1 MELSKYIEANPSY
14 KQQITDALLYAE
26 VHLKN
31 LKRQSGRTYFQHAL
45 AVAENLAELNFD
57 HVTVIS
63 GLLHDVL
70 EDTQIKREDFLKK
83 FGGEITTIVEGVT
96 KIKKYTSTIAGDN
109 KVYEVSEI
117 QEDARRSENI
127 RKLIIASAKDIRVIF
142 VKLADRMDNLTDLKF
157 LPAEKIKK
165 ISQETIDIY
174 VPIAH
179 RLGIYK
185 LKAHLED
192 FSFMNLNPQLFSELE
207 KKIAL
212 REIEQ
217 QNILDG
223 IVETLKKNIDLM
235 NIQYRIKSRPKNI
248 YSIFRKM
255 EKQNKPFE
263 EIQDIL
269 GLRIITTTVENCYSI
284 LGILHTMSSPIPE
297 TFTDYIANPKSNMYQ
312 SIHTTVLMPDLPCR
326 QACGVT
332 VEVQIRTEEMH
343 KTASYGIAAHWKYKA
358 REKENEKKQKD
369 FDEKISWLASVIEWQ
384 ENNNSNEFLAG
395 LKAELEFDQIFVFTP
410 KGDIK
415 SLPLVATPVDFAY
428 TVHTDIGNR
437 CHGAKVNGKMVPL
450 KYELHNGDI
459 VEILTGKTA
468 HPSQDWLKFVKTPL
482 ARSKIK
488 NYNKITKV

>member
-1 MELSKYIEANPSY
+1 MELTKYIETNPLH

-26 VHLKN
+26 FHLKN
-31 LKRQSGRTYFQHAL
+31 LKRLSGRTYFQHAVS
-45 AVAENLAELNFD
+45 VAENLAELNFD
-57 HVTVIS
+57 YVTIIS

-96 KIKKYTSTIAGDN
+96 KIEKYTSVI
-109 KVYEVSEI
+109 S
-117 QEDARRSENI
+117 EDARRSENI
-127 RKLIIASAKDIRVIF
+127 RKLIIASTKDIRVIF

-192 FSFMNLNPQLFSELE
+192 FSFMNLNPKLFSELT

-223 IVETLKKNIDLM
+223 LVETLKENIDPL

-269 GLRIITTTVENCYSI
+269 GIRIITATVENCYSI
-284 LGILHTMSSPIPE
+284 LGILHTISKPIPE
-297 TFTDYIANPKSNMYQ
+297 TFTDYIANPKLNMYQ
-312 SIHTTVLMPDLPCR
+312 SIHITVVMPNN
-326 QACGVT
+326 VT
-332 VEVQIRTEEMH
+332 VEFQIRTEAMH
-343 KTASYGIAAHWKYKA
+343 KIASYGIAAHWKYKDDFNTKKT
-358 REKENEKKQKD
+358 KE
-369 FDEKISWLASVIEWQ
+369 FDEKVSWIAQVLEWQ
-384 ENNNSNEFLAG
+384 QDNTSKEFLEG
-395 LKAELEFDQIFVFTP
+395 LKTELEFNQIFVFTP

-415 SLPLVATPVDFAY
+415 SLPAGSTTVDFAY
-428 TVHTDIGNR
+428 AVHTDIGNR
-437 CHGAKVNGKMVPL
+437 CHGAKVNEKMVPL
-450 KYELHNGDI
+450 KYELHNGDR

-468 HPSQDWLKFVKTPL
+468 HPSQDWLKFAKTPN

-488 NYNKITKV
+488 NYTKITKV

>member
-1 MELSKYIEANPSY
+1 MELTKYIEANPLH
-14 KQQITDALLYAE
+14 KQQITDAVLYAE
-26 VHLKN
+26 NNLKN
-31 LKRQSGRTYFQHAL
+31 LKRLSGRTYFQHAL

-57 HVTVIS
+57 YVTVIS

-70 EDTQIKREDFLKK
+70 EDTQITREDFLTK
-83 FGGEITTIVEGVT
+83 FGSEITTIVEGVT
-96 KIKKYTSTIAGDN
+96 KLKKYTSVMSD
-109 KVYEVSEI
+109 
-117 QEDARRSENI
+117 DARRNENI

-174 VPIAH
+174 APIAH

-192 FSFMNLNPQLFSELE
+192 FSFMNLNPQLFSELS
-207 KKIAL
+207 KKIAF

-217 QNILDG
+217 QHILDD
-223 IVETLKKNIDLM
+223 IVETLKKNIDPL

-269 GLRIITTTVENCYSI
+269 GMRIITATVENCYSI
-284 LGILHTMSSPIPE
+284 LGILHTMSSPVPE

-312 SIHTTVLMPDLPCR
+312 SIHTTVIMPD
-326 QACGVT
+326 GVT

-343 KTASYGIAAHWKYKA
+343 KTASYGIAAHWKYKDT
-358 REKENEKKQKD
+358 EKSSVKIRA

-415 SLPLVATPVDFAY
+415 SLPAGSTTVDFAY
-428 TVHTDIGNR
+428 TVHT
-437 CHGAKVNGKMVPL
+437 
-450 KYELHNGDI
+450 
-459 VEILTGKTA
+459 
-468 HPSQDWLKFVKTPL
+468 
-482 ARSKIK
+482 
-488 NYNKITKV
+488 

>member
-1 MELSKYIEANPSY
+1 MELTKYIEANPLH
-14 KQQITDALLYAE
+14 KQQITDAVLYAE
-26 VHLKN
+26 NNLKN
-31 LKRQSGRTYFQHAL
+31 LKRLSGRTYFQHAL

-57 HVTVIS
+57 YVTVIS

-70 EDTQIKREDFLKK
+70 EDTQITREDFLTK
-83 FGGEITTIVEGVT
+83 FGSEITTIVEGVT
-96 KIKKYTSTIAGDN
+96 KLKKYTSVMSD
-109 KVYEVSEI
+109 
-117 QEDARRSENI
+117 DARRNENI

-174 VPIAH
+174 APIAH

-192 FSFMNLNPQLFSELE
+192 FSFMNLNPQLFSELS
-207 KKIAL
+207 KKIAF

-217 QNILDG
+217 QHILDD
-223 IVETLKKNIDLM
+223 IVETLKKNIDPL

-269 GLRIITTTVENCYSI
+269 GMRIITATVENCYSI
-284 LGILHTMSSPIPE
+284 LGILHTMSSPVPE

-312 SIHTTVLMPDLPCR
+312 SIHTTVIMPD
-326 QACGVT
+326 GVT

-343 KTASYGIAAHWKYKA
+343 KTASYGIAAHWKYKDT
-358 REKENEKKQKD
+358 EKSSVKIRA

-415 SLPLVATPVDFAY
+415 SLPAGSTTVDFAY

-437 CHGAKVNGKMVPL
+437 CHGAKVNGKMVSL

-468 HPSQDWLKFVKTPL
+468 HPSQDWLKFVKTPT

>member
-1 MELSKYIEANPSY
+1 MFRSVSVQWQFMELTKYIEANPSH

-31 LKRQSGRTYFQHAL
+31 LKRLSDRTYFQHAL

-96 KIKKYTSTIAGDN
+96 KIEKYTSVIAGSN
-109 KVYEVSEI
+109 EVH
-117 QEDARRSENI
+117 EDARRSENI

-165 ISQETIDIY
+165 ISRETIDIY
-174 VPIAH
+174 APIAH

-192 FSFMNLNPQLFSELE
+192 FSFMNLNPQLFSELS

-223 IVETLKKNIDLM
+223 IVETLKKNIDPL

-269 GLRIITTTVENCYSI
+269 GMRIITATVENCYSI
-284 LGILHTMSSPIPE
+284 LGILHTMSSPVPE

-312 SIHTTVLMPDLPCR
+312 SIHTTVIMPD
-326 QACGVT
+326 GVT

-343 KTASYGIAAHWKYKA
+343 KTASYGIAAHWKYKVVWA
-358 REKENEKKQKD
+358 NKKSHDKTHN

-415 SLPLVATPVDFAY
+415 SLAAGSTPVDFAY

-459 VEILTGKTA
+459 VEILTSNVA
-468 HPSQDWLKFVKTPL
+468 HPSQDWLKFAKTPN

>member
-1 MELSKYIEANPSY
+1 MELAKYFELNPLH
-14 KQQITDALLYAE
+14 KQQITDALSYAE

-31 LKRQSGRTYFQHAL
+31 LKRLSGRTYFQHAL
-45 AVAENLAELNFD
+45 SVAENLAELNFD

-96 KIKKYTSTIAGDN
+96 KIKKYTSVGGN
-109 KVYEVSEI
+109 EVSKVH
-117 QEDARRSENI
+117 EDARRSENI

-142 VKLADRMDNLTDLKF
+142 VKLADRMDNLTDLRF

-174 VPIAH
+174 APIAH

-185 LKAHLED
+185 LKSHLED
-192 FSFMNLNPQLFSELE
+192 FSFMNLNPQLFSELA
-207 KKIAL
+207 KKISV
-212 REIEQ
+212 REQDEQ
-217 QNILDG
+217 DILDG
-223 IVETLKKNIDLM
+223 IVEIFKKHIHIFNIP
-235 NIQYRIKSRPKNI
+235 YRIKSRPKNV
-248 YSIFRKM
+248 YSVFRKM
-255 EKQNKPFE
+255 EKQNKLFE

-269 GLRIITTTVENCYSI
+269 GIRIITDTVENCYKI
-284 LGILHTMSSPIPE
+284 LSLLDTIAKPMPE
-297 TFTDYIANPKSNMYQ
+297 TFTDYITHPKSNMYQ
-312 SIHTTVLMPDLPCR
+312 SIHATVIMPD
-326 QACGVT
+326 GVM

-343 KTASYGIAAHWKYKA
+343 KTASYGIAAHWKYKD
-358 REKENEKKQKD
+358 REKEREKKQKD
-369 FDEKISWLASVIEWQ
+369 FDEKISWIASVIEWQ

-415 SLPLVATPVDFAY
+415 SLPAGSTPVDFAY
-428 TVHTDIGNR
+428 TIHTDIGNR
-437 CHGAKVNGKMVPL
+437 CCGVKVNGKMAPL
-450 KYELHNGDI
+450 KYELHNGES
-459 VEILTGKTA
+459 VEILTSKVA

-482 ARSKIK
+482 AKSKIK
-488 NYNKITKV
+488 NYNKLKLKPQIVTEFH

>member
-1 MELSKYIEANPSY
+1 MDLTKYIEANPSH

-31 LKRQSGRTYFQHAL
+31 LKRLSGRTYFQHAL
-45 AVAENLAELNFD
+45 AAAENLAELNFD
-57 HVTVIS
+57 YITIIS

-96 KIKKYTSTIAGDN
+96 KIEKYTSVI
-109 KVYEVSEI
+109 S
-117 QEDARRSENI
+117 EDARRSENI

-192 FSFMNLNPQLFSELE
+192 FSFMNLNPKLFSELT

-223 IVETLKKNIDLM
+223 IVETLKKNIDPL
-235 NIQYRIKSRPKNI
+235 NIQHRIKSRPKNI

-269 GLRIITTTVENCYSI
+269 GMRIITATVENCYSI

-312 SIHTTVLMPDLPCR
+312 SIHTTVIMPD
-326 QACGVT
+326 GVT

-343 KTASYGIAAHWKYKA
+343 KTASYGIAAHWKYKDT
-358 REKENEKKQKD
+358 EKSSVKIRA

-395 LKAELEFDQIFVFTP
+395 LKAELEFNQIFVFTP

-415 SLPLVATPVDFAY
+415 SLPAGSTTVDFAY

-468 HPSQDWLKFVKTPL
+468 HPSQDWLKFAKTPN

-488 NYNKITKV
+488 GFYPVLSALARK

>member
-1 MELSKYIEANPSY
+1 MELTKYIEANPSH
-14 KQQITDALLYAE
+14 KQQISDALSFAE

-31 LKRQSGRTYFQHAL
+31 LKRLSGRTYFQHAL

-57 HVTVIS
+57 HITVIS

-70 EDTQIKREDFLKK
+70 EDMQIKREDFLKK
-83 FGGEITTIVEGVT
+83 FGEEITTIVEGVT
-96 KIKKYTSTIAGDN
+96 KIKKYTSGI
-109 KVYEVSEI
+109 SE
-117 QEDARRSENI
+117 ESRRSENI

-192 FSFMNLNPQLFSELE
+192 FSFMNLNPKLFSELT

-223 IVETLKKNIDLM
+223 IVETLKKNIDTL

-269 GLRIITTTVENCYSI
+269 GLRIITATVENCYSI

-312 SIHTTVLMPDLPCR
+312 SIHTTVIMPD
-326 QACGVT
+326 GVT

-343 KTASYGIAAHWKYKA
+343 KTASYGIAAHWKYKDT
-358 REKENEKKQKD
+358 EKSSVKIRA

-415 SLPLVATPVDFAY
+415 SLPAGSTTVDFAY

-437 CHGAKVNGKMVPL
+437 CHGAKVNGKMAPL
-450 KYELHNGDI
+450 KYELHNGDV

-468 HPSQDWLKFVKTPL
+468 HPSQDWLKFAKTPN

-488 NYNKITKV
+488 NYNRNVIARE